1 MESDSK
7 STVLGII
14 NHQIE
19 RFNTQVRIKNGEEV
33 IGSTNAKDYKMLK
46 NSLEKFV
53 SESYKKPLTDYQFQD
68 IDIHFLTDYISF
80 LEKRAV
86 DMGTKGAI
94 PNRLK
99 KLQAI
104 FNHARDMG
112 IKSANSSIFSNIA
125 EKMKVSETTPLILS
139 ADTINK
145 IVRINRSAFSRT
157 ELLHIDLFLFSFYS
171 GGMTCSD
178 MAYLTYGQI
187 EKGIITSEKM
197 RTNNFVS
204 VPLITKSQD
213 IIDRYR
219 DKSYGNYVLPIFS
232 AKHLTAKQQRE
243 RIDRLAS
250 NVNQTLV
257 KVCKHIK
264 FRKKIT
270 LRSTQAAFIAWMVNE
285 NVDPFYISQN
295 TGCTIEY
302 ICKHFQ

>member
-7 STVLGII
+7 STVLGVI

-53 SESYKKPLTDYQFQD
+53 SERYKRPLTDYQFQD

-112 IKSANSSIFSNIA
+112 IKSANSIIFSNIA
-125 EKMKVSETTPLILS
+125 EKMK
-139 ADTINK
+139 
-145 IVRINRSAFSRT
+145 
-157 ELLHIDLFLFSFYS
+157 
-171 GGMTCSD
+171 
-178 MAYLTYGQI
+178 
-187 EKGIITSEKM
+187 
-197 RTNNFVS
+197 
-204 VPLITKSQD
+204 
-213 IIDRYR
+213 
-219 DKSYGNYVLPIFS
+219 
-232 AKHLTAKQQRE
+232 
-243 RIDRLAS
+243 
-250 NVNQTLV
+250 
-257 KVCKHIK
+257 
-264 FRKKIT
+264 KK
-270 LRSTQAAFIAWMVNE
+270 L
-285 NVDPFYISQN
+285 
-295 TGCTIEY
+295 
-302 ICKHFQ
+302 KL